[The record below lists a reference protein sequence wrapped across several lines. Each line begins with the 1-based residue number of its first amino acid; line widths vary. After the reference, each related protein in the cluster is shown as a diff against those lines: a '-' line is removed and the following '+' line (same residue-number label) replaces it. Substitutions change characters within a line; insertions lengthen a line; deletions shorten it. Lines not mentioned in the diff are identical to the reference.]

1 MDSFEQWKSWFHD
14 WPEQMPRQG
23 VVATVVGDQI
33 PFSGFLVG
41 DTMVLLQRRAPD
53 SLGAR
58 QVLLPYQRIDSVKI
72 TDVVDQK
79 IFRAAGFQGKLSK
92 R

>member
-1 MDSFEQWKSWFHD
+1 MDSFELWKSWFQD
-14 WPEQMPRQG
+14 WPENLPRQG
-23 VVATVVGDQI
+23 VVATVLGDQI

-41 DTMVLLQRRAPD
+41 ETMLLLQRRAPD
-53 SLGAR
+53 SMGAR

-72 TDVVDQK
+72 TDVVDAK
-79 IFRAAGFQGKLSK
+79 VFRSAGFQGKLPK